1 MFEWFANLF
10 AHAGDVQKMAEDGIQ
25 SAQDITDIIPGEVD
39 DQVADAITGKVEEVT
54 SQLENIKDNVPKS
67 Q

>member
-1 MFEWFANLF
+1 MFEWFTNLF
-10 AHAGDVQKMAEDGIQ
+10 AHADDVQKMAEDGIQ